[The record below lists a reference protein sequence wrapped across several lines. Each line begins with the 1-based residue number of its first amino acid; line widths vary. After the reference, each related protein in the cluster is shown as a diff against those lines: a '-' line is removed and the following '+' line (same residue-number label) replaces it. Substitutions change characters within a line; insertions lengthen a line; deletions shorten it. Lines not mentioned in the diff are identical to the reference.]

1 MNYFQDCQT
10 IEEIKKQYRTLAQI
24 YHPDHNRT
32 GTDTNQIMAEINSQY
47 EKFRYVKFTGINHET
62 KKEYTQ
68 EFNPFD
74 GYRELIDQLIKL
86 QGIQIELCGTWLWI
100 TGDTKQH
107 KDTLKELNFSFS
119 GKKLAWYWKPG
130 TYRKKSKKELNL
142 DEIRNLY
149 GSETVKQEQKTAI
162 A

>member
-1 MNYFQDCQT
+1 MNYFSDCHS
-10 IEEIKKQYRTLAQI
+10 IEQIKKRYRELARK
-24 YHPDHNRT
+24 YHPDYNKEI
-32 GTDTNQIMAEINSQY
+32 DTNKIMSDINNQY
-47 EKFRYVKFTGINHET
+47 EQFKNVKFTGINHET
-62 KKEYTQ
+62 GKTYEQ
-68 EFNPFD
+68 NFDPFD
-74 GYRELIDQLIKL
+74 GYREIINKLINLS
-86 QGIQIELCGTWLWI
+86 GITIELCGSWLWI

-149 GSETVKQEQKTAI
+149 GSETVKQEQKKAI